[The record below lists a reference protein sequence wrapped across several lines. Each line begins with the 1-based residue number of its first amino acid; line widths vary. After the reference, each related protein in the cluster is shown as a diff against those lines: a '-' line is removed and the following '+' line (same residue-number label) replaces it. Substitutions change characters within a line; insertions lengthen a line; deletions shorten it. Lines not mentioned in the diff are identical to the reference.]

1 MDTFIKVTKWKCLQ
15 ECVVH
20 PVTPKLT
27 CVYLELNCTRKYEVG
42 LWQNVALWQEKQPG
56 ASTPFVWRENGSLHT
71 SRNVHCIS
79 HVHAQTLPFLH
90 VPSHKSNIHAH
101 TNYAR
106 VPSSENKYVWH
117 CTPEIQTVFTQ
128 CARDWQGH
136 GTRLV
141 HGTTLL
147 QSFWHVFYFYV
158 HNCGGANRI
167 TQKDSSSYTCAVKSW
182 GILFT

>member
-106 VPSSENKYVWH
+106 VPSSGRTNMFDTVHLRYKQFLRSVQETGKDMVQDLCTAQH
-117 CTPEIQTVFTQ
+117 CCKAFNMYST
-128 CARDWQGH
+128 
-136 GTRLV
+136 
-141 HGTTLL
+141 
-147 QSFWHVFYFYV
+147 SM
-158 HNCGGANRI
+158 
-167 TQKDSSSYTCAVKSW
+167 YTIVEEQIVSRKKIVQVIHA
-182 GILFT
+182 L